1 MIWSLYFPDYPLLG
15 KVLNIALIILGAYL
29 FVVLASYLVKRLIL
43 FGNKYPNRKDAQRR
57 LQTVA
62 PLIVSF
68 IKYFVVFF
76 AAILVLS
83 ELGVDAAAIIAGAGV
98 VGIAVGFGAQT
109 LVKDI
114 LTGLFLLAEDSLS
127 VGDIVQI
134 GDITGT
140 VEDIGLRVTRI
151 RPFSGALITI
161 PNGEISRIANFN
173 RGFTRAIV
181 EVGIAY
187 ESEVDKAVAAME
199 KVGQLYREN
208 NPDKILEPPIV
219 QRIVRLDA
227 SSVVLRLILKV
238 APKEHWGVERDMLYL
253 IKKAFDE
260 EEIEIPYQKQVIY
273 IKAISPGLKLEGE
286 EEIADG

>member
-15 KVLNIALIILGAYL
+15 KVLNIILIIGGSYL
-29 FVVLASYLVKRLIL
+29 FVVIASYLVKRLIL
-43 FGNKYPNRKDAQRR
+43 LGGKYPNRKDAQRR
-57 LQTVA
+57 LRTVA
-62 PLIVSF
+62 PLITSF

-76 AAILVLS
+76 AAILILS

-98 VGIAVGFGAQT
+98 VGIALGFGAQT

-127 VGDIVQI
+127 VGDIVQV
-134 GDITGT
+134 GDVTGT

-187 ESEVDKAVAAME
+187 ESEVDRAVEIME
-199 KVGQLYREN
+199 RVGQLYQED
-208 NPDKILEPPIV
+208 NPDKVLEPPIV

-253 IKKAFDE
+253 IKKGFDE
-260 EEIEIPYQKQVIY
+260 GEIEIPYQKQVIY
-273 IKAISPGLKLEGE
+273 IKAVSPGLELEGKKE
-286 EEIADG
+286 VADG